1 MGALS
6 VTAGLPTEAG
16 EKLMQ
21 AKPAKVDRWLEE
33 SLSPEVAG
41 CLKLRVRNRT
51 TAAHGFDEEFLGYEV
66 ATVPP
71 AADLEKVQ
79 AALRNHEQACLPAPA
94 DRLIDEL
101 GRLRVLTTK
110 RPDDMPNEV
119 ATLRIY
125 AEKLRE
131 YPADIVLDVLR
142 SQPSHSKF
150 WPAWQELQERL
161 EWRAKRRRARRD
173 ALAALL
179 DRMEGDAA

>member
-6 VTAGLPTEAG
+6 VTAGLPAEAG
-16 EKLMQ
+16 EKLMHAQ
-21 AKPAKVDRWLEE
+21 PAKVDRWLETN
-33 SLSPEVAG
+33 LSPAVAG
-41 CLKLRVRNRT
+41 CLKPRVRSRT

-71 AADLEKVQ
+71 PADLERVQ
-79 AALRNHEQACLPAPA
+79 SALRSHEQACLPAPA

-101 GRLRVLTTK
+101 GRLRILTAK

-125 AEKLRE
+125 AEKLRD
-131 YPADIVLDVLR
+131 YPADIVFEVLR
-142 SQPSHSKF
+142 TQPSHSKF

-161 EWRAKRRRARRD
+161 EWRAKRRRSRRD
-173 ALAALL
+173 ALAELY
-179 DRMEGDAA
+179 DRMSLEAA